1 MKYLIIV
8 ALIIQS
14 QSIIAM
20 QALKKKQSHI
30 AQQSHQIEDKSFGQN
45 ISNGASYTYAPRAL
59 LIYLDDT
66 EEELD
71 AMGLSL
77 LFAIGKNPGPIVASM
92 HSMKL
97 IKNESSDDIKNILNT
112 SWIIKQINDDILFL
126 IPLNYLKNIGLNPAD
141 VKKSGATT
149 ITETELALGL
159 KVNHMEEKTLDTIK
173 FFRFFLGA
181 KKSDYFLPALYNSA
195 THTSS
200 IFCLRSDYTGHKN
213 ALPLWS
219 IYMGGHGESARYS
232 EKIAGISIADFK
244 EVLDFLENKINTRLL
259 VYVSCYAAD
268 INNETI
274 YKAAKSPI
282 QKTYSFP
289 IITQAL
295 TDAPV
300 SSRAALEKPEK
311 FVQATTVPVSDA
323 IDYGQAMQY
332 LNPEARMAENTAQIK
347 FPGTEWFSAIN
358 ADKTVVQ
365 IGSILAEN
373 RGTHPLD
380 IVQFFKMDPRIL
392 LLYAQDIPF
401 ELIINAPNLKS
412 IVSMIPGAVTHTI
425 ERITSSSDTATILD
439 WFMSIGMLNSQ
450 KIFYIKSINTLKDVI
465 ICNIPRFE
473 YRPIIYERFALFK
486 DDGGTLFVKECLT
499 ENGRV
504 PQEYRQLVNIKK
516 VDATSYSTVL
526 PNKIYCEK
534 MYADLLN
541 YVRDL
546 SSTRSAERKTLPPGL
561 TGRGNNQQ
569 HPA

>member
-8 ALIIQS
+8 ALVIQS

-30 AQQSHQIEDKSFGQN
+30 AQQSHQIEDKSFGHN
-45 ISNGASYTYAPRAL
+45 ISIGEPYTYAPRAL

-71 AMGLSL
+71 SIGLSL

-92 HSMKL
+92 HSMKM
-97 IKNESSDDIKNILNT
+97 IKEQSAGDIKETLNA
-112 SWIIKQINDDILFL
+112 SWIIKQINDDLVFL
-126 IPLNYLKNIGLNPAD
+126 IPLNYLQNIGLNPAD

-149 ITETELALGL
+149 ITETERALGL
-159 KVNHMEEKTLDTIK
+159 KVNHMEEKTLDTLK
-173 FFRFFLGA
+173 FFPFFLGA
-181 KKSDYFLPALYNSA
+181 KQSDYFLAALYTAKTN
-195 THTSS
+195 TSC

-219 IYMGGHGESARYS
+219 ICMGGHGESARYS
-232 EKIAGISIADFK
+232 EKIVGISIADFK
-244 EVLDFLENKINTRLL
+244 AVLDFLENKINTRLF

-268 INNETI
+268 VNNETI

-282 QKTYSFP
+282 QETYSFP

-311 FVQATTVPVSDA
+311 FVQATTIPVSDA
-323 IDYGQAMQY
+323 IDYGKAMQY
-332 LNPEARMAENTAQIK
+332 LNPEARRAENTAQIK
-347 FPGTEWFSAIN
+347 FPGTEWFSVIN

-373 RGTHPLD
+373 RGTRPLD
-380 IVQFFKMDPRIL
+380 IATFFKTDPRIL

-412 IVSMIPGAVTHTI
+412 IVSMIPGDVTHTI
-425 ERITSSSDTATILD
+425 AKITSSSDTATILD
-439 WFMSIGMLNSQ
+439 WFMSIEMLNSE
-450 KIFYIKSINTLKDVI
+450 KIFYIKSINNIKDVI
-465 ICNIPRFE
+465 ICNIPNFE
-473 YRPIIYERFALFK
+473 YLPFIYERFAFFK
-486 DDGGTLFVKECLT
+486 DDNGVLFVKECLT

-504 PQEYRQLVNIKK
+504 PQKYSQQVNIKK
-516 VDATSYSTVL
+516 VDATSYSTLL
-526 PNKIYCEK
+526 PNIAYSEK

-546 SSTRSAERKTLPPGL
+546 SSNRSADRKTLPPGL
-561 TGRGNNQQ
+561 SGRGKKQQ